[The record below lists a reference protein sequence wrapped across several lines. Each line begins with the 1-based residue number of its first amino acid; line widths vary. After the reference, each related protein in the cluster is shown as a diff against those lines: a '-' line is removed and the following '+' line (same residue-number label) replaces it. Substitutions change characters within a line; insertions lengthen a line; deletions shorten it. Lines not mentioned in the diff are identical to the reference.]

1 MSAAESEVDSLP
13 IRNSTEMYLACR
25 QGQSK
30 RLRNHIARGIKE
42 GQGPAFANLSD
53 DGARLT
59 GLLGAAVG
67 ANDDILRL
75 LIISGQ
81 QEAEGGARVNPLV
94 NHQDRYGYTPLMA
107 AASNGWGRPEKLPDG
122 TTDCPRDDAGFA
134 ALPSAILAELERQ
147 QRQRQQRQV
156 ACVQVLLQNGAD
168 PSIKSFKGP
177 YDPEGKTALRLA
189 MENQQ
194 HHIVQLLQQAGV
206 QQ

>member
-1 MSAAESEVDSLP
+1 MSVAGSETDSLL
-13 IRNSTEMYLACR
+13 IRNSTELYLACR
-25 QGQSK
+25 QGQLK

-67 ANDDILRL
+67 AHEDILRL

-81 QEAEGGARVNPLV
+81 QEEEGGARVNPLV

-107 AASNGWGRPEKLPDG
+107 AASNGWRRPEKLPDG
-122 TTDCPRDDAGFA
+122 TDCPRDDAGYS
-134 ALPSAILAELERQ
+134 ALPSAVQAEVERQ
-147 QRQRQQRQV
+147 QRQRMQRQV

-168 PSIKSFKGP
+168 PSITTFKGP
-177 YDPEGKTALRLA
+177 SEPEEKTAMRLA